1 MTRQGTTL
9 VLVDMQPGLPAS
21 NEEWLKGAV
30 YQEIMT
36 ARSEDWGIVILEYMH
51 HSPPRFMGE
60 TYQYLVS
67 AAAGNCDVFAMRA
80 KATLD
85 GQRTCRRCRC
95 GEEHANRALPRL
107 RRECSRLHPGN
118 RSRACSALPRQPH
131 RGGRSRLQRRQRHQL
146 EPLQAARKRASRL
159 IDSEEEPAQA
169 ALFPPSYRFPKNILL
184 LPNIIKKYFQQLV
197 AKEATPGNLIN

>member
-85 GQRTCRRCRC
+85 GSERVADAVAEKNMPTGRFRVC
-95 GEEHANRALPRL
+95 GVNVHGCIQETVLGL
-107 RRECSRLHPGN
+107 
-118 RSRACSALPRQPH
+118 
-131 RGGRSRLQRRQRHQL
+131 
-146 EPLQAARKRASRL
+146 AARYPDSL
-159 IDSEEEPAQA
+159 IEVVGHACNDGNGINWNRFKLPENAQ
-169 ALFPPSYRFPKNILL
+169 
-184 LPNIIKKYFQQLV
+184 V
-197 AKEATPGNLIN
+197 V